1 MNHVKSESYYQEL
14 ASKLNEIV
22 PVDWDV
28 IKLRSEV
35 EEGAVELIYWFQDS
49 TSKEY
54 VQNFDLVS
62 KYGVNRKIEKIT
74 FMELTDIVK
83 KIHSA
88 IVDEGNDP
96 FTVVSFTIDNSGK
109 YKINYEYT
117 DLSEST
123 VLERREL
130 WMKNNF

>member
-14 ASKLNEIV
+14 ASKLNQII

-28 IKLRSEV
+28 INLRSEV
-35 EEGAVELIYWFQDS
+35 EEGAVELIYWFQDT

-74 FMELTDIVK
+74 FMELTDIV
-83 KIHSA
+83 
-88 IVDEGNDP
+88 
-96 FTVVSFTIDNSGK
+96 
-109 YKINYEYT
+109 
-117 DLSEST
+117 
-123 VLERREL
+123 
-130 WMKNNF
+130 